1 MTDPELVLAVL
12 KQKLSQDQD
21 PGQGQEPDQG
31 QGQESCR
38 TGHRCNVFL

>member
-12 KQKLSQDQD
+12 KQKLSHDQDQ
-21 PGQGQEPDQG
+21 EPG

-38 TGHRCNVFL
+38 AGHRCNVFL

>member
-1 MTDPELVLAVL
+1 MTDPDLVLAVL

-21 PGQGQEPDQG
+21 QDPGQGQG

-38 TGHRCNVFL
+38 AGHRCNVFL